1 MKIRSFKLKLIFS
14 YIFVILVSFGFIAF
28 FLDKNL
34 EENSLH
40 NIQSSL
46 IAQARLIENQISTE
60 SIQVDDAFYLENLV
74 KVLSPKTKCRIT
86 IINSKGKVLADSE
99 KSQEEIPRMENHLN
113 RSEVK
118 AALNGNVGSDTRY
131 SSTLKIDMLYVALPL
146 RDKDTTVGVLRLALT
161 LESVRK
167 TLFAIRK
174 IVFPGLLL
182 ALGFAFALASLVASR
197 TINPINRMIQI
208 SRKFSEGD
216 FSRRII
222 QPSRD
227 EIGELATTLNQMAQ
241 DIENKIREIKTQ
253 NQKLAAIFNS
263 MIEGVIVIE
272 KGGHIVSINPTV
284 EKIFG
289 VLKKDA
295 EGKIFLEAIRN
306 NDIAEVIS
314 TILKKGKPVS
324 AEITLIYPVH
334 RIFEVNAATIF
345 DNDAISGCLVVIHDI
360 TEIRRLETVR
370 SDFVANV
377 SHELKTPLTSIKG
390 FVETLLEGALDDK
403 ENNRN
408 FLKIIQDHTERLN
421 KLIDDLLSLSHLESK
436 EMILNKKSFNLKQ
449 QLQEVIS
456 GFKSQLKKMSLEVS
470 NDLPVNIMVNADKD
484 RIEQVFT
491 NLIDNAIK
499 FNKENGTIRI
509 YAQEINP
516 VRETTKFSNG
526 VNGKIKIFVE
536 DSGIGIPSKDIPR
549 IFERFYRVD
558 KARSRELGGTGLGLS
573 IVKHI
578 VELHGGSVGV
588 ESAEGFGSKFW
599 FILPK

>member
-1 MKIRSFKLKLIFS
+1 LNMKIKSFKLKLIFS
-14 YIFVILVSFGFIAF
+14 YAFVILVSFGFIAF

-40 NIQSSL
+40 NIKTSL
-46 IAQARLIENQISTE
+46 TNQAYLVENQIT
-60 SIQVDDAFYLENLV
+60 VENL
-74 KVLSPKTKCRIT
+74 KKEDITHLEPLITTLSEKIKCRIT
-86 IINSKGKVLADSE
+86 VINNLGKVLADSE
-99 KSQEEIPRMENHLN
+99 KSQKEILQMENHLY
-113 RSEVK
+113 RPEIKMALADEV
-118 AALNGNVGSDTRY
+118 GIDTRY
-131 SSTLKIDMLYVALPL
+131 SSTLKIDMLYIALPMKEDKEIIGVVRLALPL
-146 RDKDTTVGVLRLALT
+146 
-161 LESVRK
+161 ESVEK
-167 TLFAIRK
+167 TLSEIRK
-174 IVFPGLLL
+174 IVLLGLM
-182 ALGFAFALASLVASR
+182 FALALAFVLGSIIAAQ
-197 TINPINRMIQI
+197 TIRPINRMIQV

-216 FSRRII
+216 FRRRII
-222 QPSRD
+222 QPSKD
-227 EIGELATTLNQMAQ
+227 EIGELAATLNKMAQ
-241 DIENKIREIKTQ
+241 DIENKIREIKAQ

-263 MIEGVIVIE
+263 MIEGVIVID

-289 VLKKDA
+289 VLKKDV
-295 EGKIFLEAIRN
+295 EGKIFLEAVRN

-324 AEITLIYPVH
+324 AEITLIYPVR
-334 RIFEVNAATIF
+334 RIFEVNATPIF
-345 DNDAISGCLVVIHDI
+345 DNDAIGGCLVVIHDI

-408 FLKIIQDHTERLN
+408 FLKIIQDHAERLN
-421 KLIDDLLSLSHLESK
+421 SLVDDLLSLSHLESK
-436 EMILNKKSFNLKQ
+436 EITLNKKGFNLRQ
-449 QLQEVIS
+449 QLEGVVL
-456 GFKSQLKKMSLEVS
+456 GFKSQSKRLNIEIS
-470 NDLPVNIMVNADKD
+470 NDLPASITVNADKD

-499 FNKENGTIRI
+499 FNKEKGYIRI
-509 YAQEINP
+509 YAQE
-516 VRETTKFSNG
+516 
-526 VNGKIKIFVE
+526 VNGKIKVFVE
-536 DSGIGIPSKDIPR
+536 DSGIGIPEKDIPR

-578 VELHGGSVGV
+578 VELHNGSVGM
-588 ESAEGFGSKFW
+588 ESTEGFGSKFW